1 MSKKI
6 PESTI
11 DEVLSRADIESV
23 VGKYVTFTKRT
34 GQNLFG
40 LCPFHSENT
49 PSFSVNPQRGLYKCW
64 GCQKGGNAIGFIME
78 IEKLSF
84 PEAVKFLGDQYGVPV
99 EWGEDDSKGAS
110 DLKDRRKRVMNILTD
125 AAGFYYKSFN
135 SDVGKAARDYAA
147 KRQLSQKTL
156 VNFGIGYAPDGFDY
170 LYRFLKQK
178 GYDDAD
184 LKDSGLFT
192 TAKNGNLI
200 DLFRGRLIVPIFD
213 AFGKIIAFGGRN
225 LGPELPKYVNS
236 PDSLVYKKQ
245 KHLYALNFAK
255 QSKSKQLII
264 VEGYMDAIAMHQA
277 GITNAVAAL
286 GTAFTDSQLQLA
298 SKYADEVVFFFDSDN
313 AGKTAA
319 LRASKMM
326 LEYLRRMTGIKI
338 RIRIAAVPNGKDP
351 DEYIKANGAEAFKAV
366 VKSAKDV
373 NDYLFSRAYDDNYD
387 SESGLDQ
394 TKFQED
400 IITYGSWLYDPI
412 KREKM
417 AAQAAQ
423 YLGARSETIVSAM
436 EHAER
441 EGINRQRSIDQREQE
456 REEAAQI
463 EQRKEASRDSAPKAD
478 IVTKD
483 EIELFVRAVR
493 LGPVL
498 ADQSKIELTD
508 VIRKNDF
515 RGDNL
520 KEAVD
525 FFLKH
530 FDAKRGVNEALLINK
545 LSEMLFN
552 GMQAEKFYMVMCER
566 VPQEPTEEA
575 EIAKYKKCLY
585 GVRCDKCSKELLKL
599 QELYNKTEDDN
610 KKQEIVAMI
619 DKLDKY
625 YQMLQ
630 QKRSSL

>member
-1 MSKKI
+1 MYKRI

-34 GQNLFG
+34 GQNFFG

-49 PSFSVNPQRGLYKCW
+49 PSFSVNPQRGIYHCW
-64 GCQKGGNAIGFIME
+64 GCGKTGNAIGFIME
-78 IEKLSF
+78 IEKLSY
-84 PEAVKFLGDQYGVPV
+84 PEAIKFLGDQYGVPV
-99 EWGEDDSKGAS
+99 EWGEEDSQGS
-110 DLKDRRKRVMNILTD
+110 NDLRERKKRVMNILTD

-135 SDVGKAARDYAA
+135 SEVGKEARDYAA

-178 GYDDAD
+178 GYEDAD

-192 TAKNGNLI
+192 IAKNGNLI

-225 LGPELPKYVNS
+225 LGAELPKYVNS

-298 SKYADEVVFFFDSDN
+298 SKYAEEVVFFFDSDS
-313 AGKTAA
+313 AGKKAA
-319 LRASKMM
+319 LRASQMM

-351 DEYIKANGAEAFKAV
+351 DEYIKNDGVEAFKAV

-400 IITYGSWLYDPI
+400 IIEYGSWLFDPI

-423 YLGARSETIVSAM
+423 YLGARSETIVAAM
-436 EHAER
+436 DNAEK
-441 EGINRQRSIDQREQE
+441 EGISRQRNIDQRAQE
-456 REEAAQI
+456 REEAAAI
-463 EQRKEASRDSAPKAD
+463 EQRKEESKNAAPQAD
-478 IVTKD
+478 IVTKE

-498 ADQSKIELTD
+498 ADESRIDRTD

-515 RGDNL
+515 RGENM
-520 KEAVD
+520 KEVVE

-530 FDAKRGVNEALLINK
+530 FDVKRGVNEALLIDK
-545 LSEMLFN
+545 LSELLFN
-552 GMQAEKFYMVMCER
+552 GMQAEKFYLVMCER
-566 VPQEPTEEA
+566 VPVEPTQEA
-575 EIAKYKKCLY
+575 EVAKYKKCLY
-585 GVRCDKCSKELLKL
+585 GVRCDKCSKDLLKL
-599 QELYNKTEDDN
+599 QQLYNKTEDEG
-610 KKQEIVAMI
+610 KKQEIVSKI
-619 DKLDKY
+619 DKMDKY
-625 YQMLQ
+625 YQVLQ
-630 QKRSSL
+630 QKRLSL